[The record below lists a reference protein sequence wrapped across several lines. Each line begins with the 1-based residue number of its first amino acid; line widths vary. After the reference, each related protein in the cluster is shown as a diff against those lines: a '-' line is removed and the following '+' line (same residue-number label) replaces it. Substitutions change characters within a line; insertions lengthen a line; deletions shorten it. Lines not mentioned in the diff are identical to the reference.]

1 MLTLGFAS
9 SLKGVV
15 DLTISS
21 RYNFET
27 SVDDSIQAQVA
38 QLLDD
43 WNFQP
48 EVQLFNIKPLEGGA
62 NNVNLILSTESEHWV
77 LKLRAPDCE
86 LFGTDPV
93 SSIQAQMDASHLGIA
108 PRLLATH
115 ETEHH
120 FISEFLHGETLRP
133 DTARANNLHSEVVA
147 ALKILHGG
155 KSRCRNFSL
164 FNDIRLFMK
173 GVNDS
178 GQRHPAGLD
187 EMLAAAFSIEESL
200 TSAPVPLGFCHND
213 LVPQN
218 FIKTDSGLCLVDFD
232 YAGITWFAVDLAC
245 ATSQFE
251 MTEEEIEACLKLYD
265 RDLDDGQRSRLLA
278 LKFCNNLR
286 EASWAIMAEPLMS
299 GETTTFD
306 DWSYEYHRDFNLEQ
320 ALSAYSDQYF
330 KEVCSQASVVRQN
343 ALF

>member
-1 MLTLGFAS
+1 M
-9 SLKGVV
+9 
-15 DLTISS
+15 TIGS
-21 RYNFET
+21 RYKFEA
-27 SVDDSIQAQVA
+27 SVDEATQVQVA
-38 QLLDD
+38 QLLDNWD
-43 WNFQP
+43 FEPQ
-48 EVQLFNIKPLEGGA
+48 EQLINIKPLEGGA
-62 NNVNLILSTESEHWV
+62 NNVNLILSTESEQWV

-93 SSIQAQMDASHLGIA
+93 SSVQAQRDASRLGIA
-108 PRLLATH
+108 PRLFAIH

-133 DTARANNLHSEVVA
+133 DIARANNLHPEVVDV
-147 ALKILHGG
+147 LKILHGG
-155 KSRCRNFSL
+155 ESSCRNFSL
-164 FNDIRLFMK
+164 FDDIRLFMR
-173 GVNDS
+173 GVDDT
-178 GQRHPAGLD
+178 GQSHPVGLD
-187 EMLAAAFSIEESL
+187 EMLEAAYSIEESL
-200 TSAPVPLGFCHND
+200 INAPVPKGFCHND

-251 MTEEEIEACLKLYD
+251 MTDEEIETFLKIYD
-265 RDLDDGQRSRLLA
+265 RNLDDGQRSRLLS

-299 GETTTFD
+299 NETTTFD
-306 DWSYEYHRDFNLEQ
+306 DWSYEYHKDFNLEQ
-320 ALSAYSDQYF
+320 ARSTYSDHTF
-330 KEVCSQASVVRQN
+330 KEVCNQASAVRTD